1 MATKSKKKLS
11 GKELRDAQK
20 KAKQRKMLIILAPV
34 LLLLVVFQG
43 SKLLGGD
50 EEADPAEATA
60 TSTAESDGGAP
71 PAEGEAPVSGT
82 VEVSVDDLGGLPDVI
97 AAPPSTRLSEVPNSD
112 PLAEVDATE
121 LVSFSTFV
129 GDDPFV
135 QLVEPAPA
143 EAEAEAVDPEAS
155 EEGEGEPGSGDN
167 TLVIGLAILEIN
179 GEQEVVELDGGF
191 PADEPAF
198 KLTEIQGTASIEFGL
213 LEGSF
218 SSGIDTLDLEVGK
231 SITLVSQPDGFRYT
245 IRLVQIAGDA
255 GTIESAPADPTA

>member
-11 GKELRDAQK
+11 GKEQRDAQK
-20 KAKQRKMLIILAPV
+20 KAKQRKMLIILGPV
-34 LLLLVVFQG
+34 LLLLVIFQG
-43 SKLLGGD
+43 SKLLGGE
-50 EEADPAEATA
+50 EEADPAEAIA
-60 TSTAESDGGAP
+60 TSTAESDGSAP
-71 PAEGEAPVSGT
+71 PAEGAAPGS
-82 VEVSVDDLGGLPDVI
+82 EVPVDDLGGLPDVI
-97 AAPPSTRLSEVPNSD
+97 AAASSTRLNEVPNSD

-135 QLVEPAPA
+135 QLVEPAPVEE
-143 EAEAEAVDPEAS
+143 EAEAADPEAS
-155 EEGEGEPGSGDN
+155 EEGGGEAGSGGD

-179 GEQEVVELDGGF
+179 GEQEVVELEAGF
-191 PADEPAF
+191 PAEEPAF
-198 KLTEIQGTASIEFGL
+198 KLTEIEGTASIAFGL
-213 LEGSF
+213 IEGSF

-255 GTIESAPADPTA
+255 GAIESAPADPAA

>member
-1 MATKSKKKLS
+1 MAT
-11 GKELRDAQK
+11 R
-20 KAKQRKMLIILAPV
+20 
-34 LLLLVVFQG
+34 
-43 SKLLGGD
+43 
-50 EEADPAEATA
+50 EADPAEATA

-71 PAEGEAPVSGT
+71 PAEGEAPASGT
-82 VEVSVDDLGGLPDVI
+82 EASVDDLDGLPDVI

-135 QLVEPAPA
+135 QLVESAPA
-143 EAEAEAVDPEAS
+143 EEEAEAVDPEAS

-179 GEQEVVELDGGF
+179 GEQEVVELEGGF

-198 KLTEIQGTASIEFGL
+198 KLTEIQGTASITFGL
-213 LEGSF
+213 IEGSF

-231 SITLVSQPDGFRYT
+231 SITLISQPDGFRYT

-255 GTIESAPADPTA
+255 GVIESAPADPAA